1 MLQRV
6 AFAASDWKFFSHY
19 TMISFRNIIP
29 SGNLRKYGHCRKK
42 GQQKNP
48 AWIGVLQRRRPDLNR
63 CIRVL
68 QTYAARP
75 ATPHSYWLC
84 CPSDPH
90 DHLKST
96 LLYGGSQFLNQTDY
110 SITWGWK
117 QCFSAS
123 FAVLLYFCF
132 IFCCFETLHI
142 SERRL
147 PWIIN

>member
-1 MLQRV
+1 MSV
-6 AFAASDWKFFSHY
+6 
-19 TMISFRNIIP
+19 
-29 SGNLRKYGHCRKK
+29 KK
-42 GQQKNP
+42 GKIFCKNKKERELKET
-48 AWIGVLQRRRPDLNR
+48 WIFEEKTDSKKPRLPGVLKRRRPDLNR

-110 SITWGWK
+110 SITRG
-117 QCFSAS
+117 
-123 FAVLLYFCF
+123 
-132 IFCCFETLHI
+132 
-142 SERRL
+142 
-147 PWIIN
+147 